1 MRPAADGWFLDQP
14 VPSHVEGLETNGKF
28 CMPHSDG
35 TVSITVNGEHK
46 RVAAGLSLAGLATE
60 LGLVPEK
67 IAVERNME
75 VVPRSTLAD
84 VMVEDGDDLEIVH
97 FVGGGDHED
106 SGHED
111 SWTVAGQ
118 TFKSR
123 LIVGTGKYKDF
134 AQNAAAVEAS
144 GAEIVTVAVRRVN
157 VSDRNAPM
165 LTDFI
170 DPKKITYLPNT
181 AGCFDAES
189 AIRTLR
195 LAREAGGWELVKLEV
210 LGEAKTLYP
219 DMVETLR
226 ATEILANEGFK
237 PMVYCVDDPIAAKRL
252 ENAGAVAIMP
262 LGAPIGSGLGIQN
275 RVTIRL
281 IVEGAGVPVL
291 VDAGVGT
298 ASDAAVAM
306 ELGCDGV
313 LMNTAIAEAKDPLM
327 MAAAMKAAVASGRL
341 AYRAGR
347 MGQRRYADPS
357 SPLAGLI

>member
-1 MRPAADGWFLDQP
+1 MA
-14 VPSHVEGLETNGKF
+14 
-28 CMPHSDG
+28 HSDG

-46 RVAAGLSLAGLATE
+46 RVAAGLSLADLANE

-67 IAVERNME
+67 VAVERNLE
-75 VVPRSTLAD
+75 VVPRSTLKD
-84 VMVEDGDDLEIVH
+84 VCVEDGDDIEIVH
-97 FVGGGDHED
+97 FVGGGDHPAPIVD
-106 SGHED
+106 DTWS
-111 SWTVAGQ
+111 VAGK
-118 TFKSR
+118 TFRSR

-134 AQNAAAVEAS
+134 AQNAAALEAS

-170 DPKKITYLPNT
+170 DPKKVTYLPNT

-195 LAREAGGWELVKLEV
+195 LAREAGGWDLVKLEV

-219 DMVETLR
+219 DMHETLR
-226 ATEILANEGFK
+226 ATEVLANEGFK
-237 PMVYCVDDPIAAKRL
+237 PKVYCVDDPIAAKRL

-313 LMNTAIAEAKDPLM
+313 LMNTAIAEAKDPILM
-327 MAAAMKAAVASGRL
+327 AGAMRRAVEAGRM